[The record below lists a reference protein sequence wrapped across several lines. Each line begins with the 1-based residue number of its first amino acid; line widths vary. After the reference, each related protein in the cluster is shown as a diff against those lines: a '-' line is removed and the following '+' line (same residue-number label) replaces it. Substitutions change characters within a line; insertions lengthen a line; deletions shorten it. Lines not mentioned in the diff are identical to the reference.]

1 MTFKTVRELVQSIC
15 PASLSNMCL
24 STLSLALWAYVISFL
39 LCLFS
44 SHSKHS
50 GPKAFPPYP
59 FPGSVSLCSNATS
72 LVRSYFFF
80 FCVFLFI
87 IVFLHCMRAPWAYG
101 LAPFTTVVSSI
112 CIRVPNT
119 QELLSTG
126 ALRGWVGGGRRA
138 GAVSARV
145 CLSGPC
151 QWWGRKPGAVCIV
164 SIQHSFAK

>member
-39 LCLFS
+39 LCLSS

-72 LVRSYFFF
+72 LVRSYFFL

-87 IVFLHCMRAPWAYG
+87 IVFLHWMRAPWAYG

-126 ALRGWVGGGRRA
+126 ALRGWVVEGMQA
-138 GAVSARV
+138 LWARECA
-145 CLSGPC
+145 CLVLASDEDASPGPC
-151 QWWGRKPGAVCIV
+151 A
-164 SIQHSFAK
+164 

>member
-1 MTFKTVRELVQSIC
+1 MTFKTLRVLVQSIC

-72 LVRSYFFF
+72 LVRSYFFL

-87 IVFLHCMRAPWAYG
+87 IIFLHWMRAPWAYG

-126 ALRGWVGGGRRA
+126 ALRGWVVEGEQA
-138 GAVSARV
+138 PWAQECA
-145 CLSGPC
+145 CLVLASDEDASPGPC
-151 QWWGRKPGAVCIV
+151 A
-164 SIQHSFAK
+164 